1 VSDLKNAGSAWSE
14 TAAIYAATKLAE
26 EGYFVEV
33 YADTTRSRVH
43 GGASLWKR
51 HDAFDP
57 GVERDAVI
65 VSRMPHAFDAP
76 INAPVRALWC
86 HDAVYPHLT
95 EDRAEKMTH
104 IVVLSEWQRDLFAR
118 EYPFA
123 ADKLTIIRN
132 GIPSRLAGRRA
143 ARVRRAVPACRLLV
157 QPRPRPRRALHYWP
171 QIRERVPDAE
181 LHAFTGGTCSTR
193 WRCATRTG
201 WRSSCVSSRRSR
213 SSAARRAACS
223 STDAFRSRTRSQ
235 QMRDARVWGYP
246 TYFTGDELHRSDGGA
261 RRGPPD
267 RDYRARSVERD
278 GVRADPDPAGRR
290 R

>member
-1 VSDLKNAGSAWSE
+1 MFEVIEHVRDVDEALDACEALLRPGGRVYISTPDGAFDRGNPASGWNTLERKGHLRCLPANDLCEAVMRRGDIKQMHIDDGTGLVTLSYEPKPRLGRIAFYLGPCADPFAVSDLRERGLGGSE

-33 YADTTRSRVH
+33 YADTTRPGFMAGV
-43 GGASLWKR
+43 LWKR

-57 GVERDAVI
+57 GEERDAVI

-132 GIPSRLAGRRA
+132 GIPSRLLEDDAAG
-143 ARVRRAVPACRLLV
+143 VRRAVPACRLLV
-157 QPRPRPRRALHYWP
+157 QPRPRPGRAL
-171 QIRERVPDAE
+171 A
-181 LHAFTGGTCSTR
+181 LLA
-193 WRCATRTG
+193 
-201 WRSSCVSSRRSR
+201 
-213 SSAARRAACS
+213 
-223 STDAFRSRTRSQ
+223 
-235 QMRDARVWGYP
+235 
-246 TYFTGDELHRSDGGA
+246 
-261 RRGPPD
+261 
-267 RDYRARSVERD
+267 
-278 GVRADPDPAGRR
+278 ADPPAGAGR
-290 R
+290 